1 MERLKGRVAIVTGA
15 GSGIGRATAAKFAA
29 EGARVV
35 VNDIIA
41 SAADETVALIQQRG
55 GLAEA
60 MTGDITDSAFV
71 DNMVTDVAGAH
82 GALHVL
88 HANAGFGAARGPVDE
103 ITDEGWRRD
112 IELNL
117 TGTFFCVRAAVRS
130 MKLTGGGSIVC
141 TSSAAGISAVPGVS
155 AYASAKAGLLQ
166 LVRNAAVEYGPVNI
180 RVNAIIP
187 GGVKTPAFAGYLGSA
202 EKLAE
207 YERQVPLG
215 RLNRPEDIA
224 DVALWLASDESWTV
238 SGAAVIVD
246 GAVSARRSEPVFD

>member
-35 VNDIIA
+35 VNDIIP
-41 SAADETVALIQQRG
+41 AAAEETVAMIEQQG

-60 MTGDITDSAFV
+60 KIGDITDSAFV
-71 DNMVTDVAGAH
+71 DTMVSDIAAAH
-82 GALHVL
+82 GALHVF
-88 HANAGFGAARGPVDE
+88 HANAGFGAARGVVDE
-103 ITDEGWRRD
+103 ITDDGWRRD
-112 IELNL
+112 VELNL

-130 MKLTGGGSIVC
+130 MKSTGGGSIVC
-141 TSSAAGISAVPGVS
+141 TSSAAGISAVPGIA
-155 AYASAKAGLLQ
+155 AYASAKAGILQ
-166 LVRNAAVEYGPVNI
+166 LVRNAAVEYGPANI

-187 GGVKTPAFAGYLGSA
+187 GAVKTPAFVDYLGGA
-202 EKLAE
+202 EKLDE

-224 DVALWLASDESWTV
+224 DVALWLASDESRTV
-238 SGAAVIVD
+238 SGTAVIVD
-246 GAVSARRSEPVFD
+246 GGVSARRSEPAP